1 MGQVILLSSCTKQQ
15 FDLIYSIY
23 EIAFPLAEQKSKE
36 FFESLFKNE
45 DYSIFICENQGNIE
59 GFAIFYT
66 PLKYDFILLEYI
78 AVNSTIHSS
87 GVGSKLFQFAVSQL
101 FENNVKPI
109 LIEIDSTKEND
120 SKDYIVN
127 NKRAN
132 FYRKNNCKII
142 EDFDYILGLRSE
154 YAPSKMELMIYHPNQ
169 KNIEKTKL
177 KKYIEEI
184 YVNVYGRNR
193 DDSNISKMFDNL
205 NEKLVLN

>member
-1 MGQVILLSSCTKQQ
+1 MGQVILLSSYTKQQ

-87 GVGSKLFQFAVSQL
+87 GVGSKLFQFAVSKL

-132 FYRKNNCKII
+132 FYRKNNCKMI

-154 YAPSKMELMIYHPNQ
+154 YTPSKMELMIYHPNQ